1 MNKIYITSFLILG
14 FFTRCDNKNNQI
26 NNETFLIHIQK
37 TWYEEPNGFSFPIHV
52 KVPTKSMP
60 KDGYPACILLH
71 GNGGNGLQTISEFSN
86 VLNDHILVA
95 PTGYRN
101 SWNLCDEKSN
111 APDIEMINEL
121 VIILQ
126 EYPNLN
132 PNKIRVLGLSN
143 GAGLANSVFIENKN
157 EGIDIV
163 VAIVSHLNEPQY
175 HQDNFYKIGNATDP
189 SLPFCGY
196 DETENPLSTRKYVS
210 ISNNND
216 PIIPY
221 AGGASTVGLNFLNAE
236 TAIYLI
242 AKNQGYEGSVLST
255 GVQIGNTS
263 VFKYSYLQDKVVH
276 LKGNTQHSINQTQR
290 DFVRNFFSE

>member
-1 MNKIYITSFLILG
+1 
-14 FFTRCDNKNNQI
+14 
-26 NNETFLIHIQK
+26 
-37 TWYEEPNGFSFPIHV
+37 
-52 KVPTKSMP
+52 
-60 KDGYPACILLH
+60 
-71 GNGGNGLQTISEFSN
+71 
-86 VLNDHILVA
+86 
-95 PTGYRN
+95 
-101 SWNLCDEKSN
+101 
-111 APDIEMINEL
+111 MINEL